1 MGIWMVRMSRMD
13 LRLVENG
20 STEVRKIDVTGTIVV
35 NVDMV
40 Y

>member
-20 STEVRKIDVTGTIVV
+20 STKVRKIDVTGTIVA